1 MNDQRFTELLSKKLS
16 DEISLDEHKEFVSMM
31 ESNAAYQQEY
41 KSLNHYFEAEEAIV
55 QPDMTGLFEKIKG
68 KIAIPEPVPSEKTA
82 QLPLLKTGTW
92 YRIAAILVI
101 GICSFA
107 AYQFF
112 IKSKPDAALLALNW
126 KTINTPSR
134 LTEKLLLADGTTVTL
149 NSETQLKY
157 PAEFKGSSREVYLSG
172 EAFFEVKKDAA
183 HPFVIHTDKMSV
195 KVLGTSFDVKAYKN
209 DREYTTSLLS
219 GAVQIQLKD
228 KNKQVLLKPSE
239 KFSLQNKRSA
249 DADTLAYH
257 ISPLNLL
264 EAGENPAAAFMETS
278 WLSHK
283 LIFQEEPFE
292 VLANNLSRWYGVQI
306 IFKNEKLKDVK
317 FTGLFEKESLNEA
330 LKALQLIEFFTY
342 KIADKTVYIY

>member
-16 DEISLDEHKEFVSMM
+16 DEISMDEHKEFVSMM
-31 ESNAAYQQEY
+31 ENNAAYQQEY

-55 QPDMTGLFEKIKG
+55 QPEMARLFEKIKG
-68 KIAIPEPVPSEKTA
+68 KIEIPEPVSSGKTA
-82 QLPLLKTGTW
+82 QLPLLKTGSW

-107 AYQFF
+107 TYQFF
-112 IKSKPDAALLALNW
+112 TKSKPDAALLALDW
-126 KTINTPSR
+126 KTLNTPSR
-134 LTEKLLLADGTTVTL
+134 LTEKLVLADGTTVTL
-149 NSETQLKY
+149 NSESQLKY
-157 PAEFKGSSREVYLSG
+157 PAEFNGTSREVYLSG
-172 EAFFEVKKDAA
+172 EAFFEVKKDAQ
-183 HPFVIHTDKMSV
+183 HPFVIHTDKMSI

-209 DREYTTSLLS
+209 DREYSTSLIT

-228 KNKQVLLKPSE
+228 KKRQILLKPSE
-239 KFSLQNKRSA
+239 KFNLQNKRSA
-249 DADTLAYH
+249 EADTLAYH
-257 ISPLNLL
+257 ISALNLL
-264 EAGENPAAAFMETS
+264 EAGENPATAFMETS

-292 VLANNLSRWYGVQI
+292 VLANNLSRWYGMNI

-317 FTGLFEKESLNEA
+317 FTGLFEKETLNEA
-330 LKALQLIEFFTY
+330 LKALQLIEFFQY